1 MSEQYLSLARDLDVM
16 EAKTPED
23 VYKMHLVEGRAP
35 TGGWV
40 GGWVVVVGRAGG
52 GV

>member
-1 MSEQYLSLARDLDVM
+1 M

-35 TGGWV
+35 TGEGL
-40 GGWVVVVGRAGG
+40 GLGRERWAAGAS
-52 GV
+52 VLHWINRLID